1 MRGIVCGPSRAGRRP
16 DQWKYLI
23 KREIADRHHVVL
35 EEWVGTLAAS
45 FESMP
50 RANELMAHFA
60 VALEFNDGRIVAQR
74 N

>member
-1 MRGIVCGPSRAGRRP
+1 MRGITWGPSSAGRRP

-23 KREIADRHHVVL
+23 KREIADRHRVAS
-35 EEWVGTLAAS
+35 EEWFGTLAAP

-50 RANELMAHFA
+50 AAGELMAHFA
-60 VALEFNDGRIVAQR
+60 MALEFNDGRIVAQR